1 MPSKTYITDIER
13 VPDSQI
19 GATLDALFA
28 TIEARRDSPVAE
40 SYTKT
45 LLDGPLDKL
54 LKKVS
59 EEALESCLAAKECQM
74 LEQGSAGAG
83 VGCGCD
89 EDAGAC
95 CDESSSASSDVARL
109 LDASIDHLRYESADV
124 IYHLLVLLARF
135 GVDANELAAELN
147 YRMREDE
154 RPEGCVLLRDEH
166 VKRGK

>member
-1 MPSKTYITDIER
+1 MSDKIYVTNAER

-19 GATLDALFA
+19 GATLDSLFN
-28 TIEARRDSPVAE
+28 TIYSRKSAGDE

-59 EEALESCLAAKECQM
+59 EEALEAGLAAKECQM
-74 LEQGSAGAG
+74 L
-83 VGCGCD
+83 
-89 EDAGAC
+89 DAYAA
-95 CDESSSASSDVARL
+95 DDALV
-109 LDASIDHLRYESADV
+109 DASVDHMRYESADV
-124 IYHLLVLLARF
+124 IYHLLVLLARY
-135 GVDANELAAELN
+135 GITADELAAELN

-154 RPEGCVLLRDEH
+154 RPEGCVLLKDEH

>member
-1 MPSKTYITDIER
+1 MSDKIYVTNSER

-19 GATLDALFA
+19 GATLDSLFD
-28 TIEARRDSPVAE
+28 TIYDRKGAGDE

-59 EEALESCLAAKECQM
+59 EEALEVGLAAKECQM
-74 LEQGSAGAG
+74 LDVYAT
-83 VGCGCD
+83 D
-89 EDAGAC
+89 DAL
-95 CDESSSASSDVARL
+95 V
-109 LDASIDHLRYESADV
+109 DASVDHMRYESADV
-124 IYHLLVLLARF
+124 IYHLLVLLARY
-135 GVDANELAAELN
+135 GITADELAAELN

-154 RPEGCVLLRDEH
+154 RPEGCVLLKDEH

>member
-28 TIEARRDSPVAE
+28 TIEARRDSSVAE

-74 LEQGSAGAG
+74 LEKGSAGAG
-83 VGCGCD
+83 CG
-89 EDAGAC
+89 EDAGVC
-95 CDESSSASSDVARL
+95 RDESAGASSDVAGL

-135 GVDANELAAELN
+135 GVDADELAAELN